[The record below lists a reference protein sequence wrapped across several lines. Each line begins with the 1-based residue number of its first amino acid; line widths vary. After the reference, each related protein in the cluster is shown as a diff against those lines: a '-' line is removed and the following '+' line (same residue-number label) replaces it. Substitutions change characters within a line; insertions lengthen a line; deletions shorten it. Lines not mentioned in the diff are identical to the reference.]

1 MTAVVNS
8 VKSKLLAG
16 HTIKVKS
23 NWIEECVGFFAAQSP
38 DLEDQALYLQA
49 YEQFLLADVKEASNP
64 VIPAMIDQKKEPFT
78 LNGTFVLQMEFL
90 IDIGKT

>member
-8 VKSKLLAG
+8 VKSKLLAN

-23 NWIEECVGFFAAQSP
+23 DWIEECVRFFAGQSP
-38 DLEDQALYLQA
+38 DLDDQAMYLQA
-49 YEQFLLADVKEASNP
+49 YEQFLLADVREASNP
-64 VIPAMIDQKKEPFT
+64 VIPAMIAQKKEPFT

-90 IDIGKT
+90 IDIGKS